1 MRSKSP
7 GLALALAAVACFF
20 FPNTRNYAQP
30 PPARQLQQV
39 APIASWPSKAKR
51 WALVIG
57 VDQYADPQ
65 ISPLKGA
72 ANDAHALTDALI
84 RYAGFPQDQVILL
97 ATDQPVERQPTRL
110 NILRRLSNLASLV
123 PKDGLLLIS
132 FAGHGVERNGQ
143 AYLVPSDAQLSED
156 VSFLEESAVSV
167 SRMHDR
173 IRATGVAQVVILLDA
188 CRNDPGGRAD
198 APNPLTQAYVKG
210 FNFDVRNREVQAFAT
225 LYATAVGQRAY
236 EYTEKRQG
244 YFTWTIVEGLKGGA
258 ANEKGEVTLA
268 QLIKYVQENVPK
280 RVAIDLGAGKQ
291 QRPFSQMEGYKA
303 EDLVI
308 AVGGPPGSTTSTP
321 AAPSV
326 DPLAFELSYWA
337 TIKDSTRPDDF
348 RSYLEKYPDGQFA
361 ALAKN
366 KISILGNTGSASG
379 AGGSGEL
386 AFWDSVKNSRNV
398 EDFNA
403 YLKKYPNGEF
413 ADLARIRINTLGY
426 SGAGSSAA
434 FDEILETHIRA
445 LGDRTAIEN
454 MSTLVLKGTVE
465 VSAQGQKLS
474 GTTERYFK
482 FPDKA
487 FVLINIPG
495 AKLVQGSDGTT
506 GWKDAGNGVASMSAW
521 ETAFQNRSNNLCTHI
536 TQIGQFKSYYK
547 SFTVK
552 GRQRIDNRDV
562 EVVEAEPLS
571 GRTETLYFD
580 ARTGLLYRWDVVS
593 ESDGADKGTTTQLYA
608 DEYTEIDGIKVL
620 AAIHV
625 VTPGITVASRF
636 TDIKTNV
643 PVDDHMFSATPTRN
657 VTGVW
662 NYSLGQLAIRADGT
676 CTWDWSTLAHND
688 GTWSFV
694 DAEQRVIK
702 FTWKTGPS
710 LSVTVSADGQRLEGT
725 DSRGKPMIFT
735 KR

>member
-7 GLALALAAVACFF
+7 GLALALAAVACFC
-20 FPNTRNYAQP
+20 FPNTNSHAQTQP

-39 APIASWPSKAKR
+39 QPIASWPGKAKR

-72 ANDAHALTDALI
+72 ANDAKSLADSLV

-97 ATDQPVERQPTRL
+97 ATDQPSERQPTRL

-132 FAGHGVERNGQ
+132 FAGHGIERGGQ

-156 VSFLEESAVSV
+156 ITFLEESAVSI

-236 EYTEKRQG
+236 EYTEKKQG

-268 QLIKYVQENVPK
+268 QLVRYVQENVPK

-308 AVGGPPGSTTSTP
+308 AVGGPASPATSTP

-326 DPLAFELSYWA
+326 DPTAFELSYW
-337 TIKDSTRPDDF
+337 DS
-348 RSYLEKYPDGQFA
+348 
-361 ALAKN
+361 
-366 KISILGNTGSASG
+366 I
-379 AGGSGEL
+379 
-386 AFWDSVKNSRNV
+386 KNSRNV
-398 EDFNA
+398 DDFKA
-403 YLKKYPNGEF
+403 YLKKYPHGEF
-413 ADLARIRINTLGY
+413 AELAKIRL
-426 SGAGSSAA
+426 SSSETSVA
-434 FDEILETHIRA
+434 FDELLENHVRA
-445 LGDRTAIEN
+445 LGGKPAFDNIY
-454 MSTLVLKGTVE
+454 SLVLKGTAE
-465 VSAQGQKLS
+465 MSLNGQKVS
-474 GTTERYFK
+474 GTTERYLK
-482 FPDKA
+482 YPDKSLVV
-487 FVLINIPG
+487 FNISGTKVLMG
-495 AKLVQGSDGTT
+495 VDGNT
-506 GWKDAGNGVASMSAW
+506 GWKQTPAPAMMSAS
-521 ETAFQNRSNNLCTHI
+521 EVAAFTRSNNLFTHP
-536 TQIGQFKSYYK
+536 TNLDQFKSAYK
-547 SFTVK
+547 SFTIK
-552 GRQRIDNRDV
+552 GKDQVNGH
-562 EVVEAEPLS
+562 EAYVVEAEPLS
-571 GRTETLYFD
+571 GRTETFYFD
-580 ARTGLLYRWDVVS
+580 TQTRLLIRWDAFD
-593 ESDGADKGTTTQLYA
+593 ESDGLAKGTLYQAFA
-608 DEYTEIDGIKVL
+608 DEYTEINGIKVL
-620 AAIHV
+620 SAIHV
-625 VTPGITVASRF
+625 TGGGTTISSRF

-643 PVDDHMFSATPTRN
+643 PIDDAMFR
-657 VTGVW
+657 
-662 NYSLGQLAIRADGT
+662 
-676 CTWDWSTLAHND
+676 
-688 GTWSFV
+688 
-694 DAEQRVIK
+694 
-702 FTWKTGPS
+702 
-710 LSVTVSADGQRLEGT
+710 
-725 DSRGKPMIFT
+725 KP
-735 KR
+735 

>member
-20 FPNTRNYAQP
+20 FSNTPNYAQP
-30 PPARQLQQV
+30 QTPPARQLQQV
-39 APIASWPSKAKR
+39 QPIASWPGKAKR

-72 ANDAHALTDALI
+72 ANDAKSLADSLV

-97 ATDQPVERQPTRL
+97 ATDQPSERQPTRL

-132 FAGHGVERNGQ
+132 FAGHGIERGGQ

-156 VSFLEESAVSV
+156 ISFLEESAVSI

-236 EYTEKRQG
+236 EYTEKKQG

-280 RVAIDLGAGKQ
+280 RVAIDLGTGKQ

-308 AVGGPPGSTTSTP
+308 AVGGPTSPATSIP

-326 DPLAFELSYWA
+326 DPTAFELSYWE
-337 TIKDSTRPDDF
+337 TIKNSNNANDF
-348 RSYLEKYPDGQFA
+348 KSYLEKYPDGQFA

-366 KISILGNTGSASG
+366 KLNSVGIGGPAPGG
-379 AGGSGEL
+379 ATEL
-386 AFWDSVKNSRNV
+386 TFWDSIKNSRNAD
-398 EDFNA
+398 DFKA
-403 YLKKYPNGEF
+403 YLNKYPNGEF
-413 ADLARIRINTLGY
+413 ADLAKIRINSLG
-426 SGAGSSAA
+426 SGGGPASAA
-434 FDEILETHIRA
+434 FDELLEGHIRA
-445 LGDRTAIEN
+445 LGDKAAIEKMN
-454 MSTLVLKGTVE
+454 TLALKGTVE
-465 VSAQGQKLS
+465 VTINGQSLS

-482 FPDKA
+482 FPDKSY
-487 FVLINIPG
+487 VLISLPMGTLI
-495 AKLVQGSDGTT
+495 QGFDGTT
-506 GWKDAGNGVASMSAW
+506 GWKSVGRGPVNMNAW
-521 ETAFQNRSNNLCTHI
+521 ETAFQNRSNFVFTHI
-536 TQIGQFKSYYK
+536 THVDQFKSAYR
-547 SFTVK
+547 SFTVRGK
-552 GRQRIDNRDV
+552 LRIDGRDV
-562 EVVEAEPLS
+562 QVVDAEPLN
-571 GRTETLYFD
+571 GQRETLYFD
-580 ARTGLLYRWDVVS
+580 MRTSLLYRWDIVFEGEGS
-593 ESDGADKGTTTQLYA
+593 EKTPNQLYA
-608 DEYTEIDGIKVL
+608 DAYTDVDGVKVL

-625 VTPGITVASRF
+625 VTPTSTVSSRF

-643 PVDDHMFSATPTRN
+643 PVDDGMFRTTATTPPNIVGLWT
-657 VTGVW
+657 
-662 NYSLGQLAIRADGT
+662 YSGLGGQISVGADGT
-676 CTWDWSTLAHND
+676 CSWDFAGAHNS
-688 GTWSFV
+688 GNWKFV
-694 DAEQRVIK
+694 DARVVR
-702 FTWKTGPS
+702 FTWKTGPGS
-710 LSVTVSADGQRLEGT
+710 DLSVSADGQRMEGK
-725 DSRGKPMIFT
+725 DSRGKPMIFI
-735 KR
+735 RQ